1 MAKVA
6 ILGMGLIGG
15 SVALALKGEHE
26 VVGSDVDGETRDLAR
41 EAGIA
46 CSAKAEEAVADADL
60 VVLAV
65 PIPALPKVVVNLA
78 GRIGKGA
85 VVTDVGGVKRHVVDA
100 ARRHLP
106 DGSFVGGH
114 PMAGSVGRG
123 FGDADAGLFRGASW
137 ALTPETDAERAG
149 AARIKALLAPTGA
162 RFVDMAPSAHDRAVA
177 FTSHIPYLT
186 ALALARAAQSA
197 SREGLPHV
205 DDLLGPGFRDSTR
218 LALTPAD
225 LGQAMAIENE
235 EAVLLG
241 LAALRY
247 QLAQFEVL
255 IQNKMGKEFKALA
268 QGIHDWRA
276 KY

>member
-1 MAKVA
+1 MARVA
-6 ILGMGLIGG
+6 IIGLGLIGG
-15 SVALALKGEHE
+15 SLALALRDAHE
-26 VVGSDVDGETRDLAR
+26 VVGSDTDGETRDLAR
-41 EAGIA
+41 DAGLS
-46 CSAKAEEAVADADL
+46 CFAKPEEALAGADL

-65 PIPALPKVVVNLA
+65 PLPSL
-78 GRIGKGA
+78 GKTLISLSAQIKEGT
-85 VVTDVGGVKRHVVDA
+85 VVTDVGGVKRQIVEA

-106 DGSFVGGH
+106 DGAFVGGH

-123 FGDADAGLFRGASW
+123 FGAAHAGLFKGANW
-137 ALTPETDAERAG
+137 ALTPGTDAEKRA
-149 AARIKALLAPTGA
+149 AARVKDILSPSGA
-162 RFVDMAPSAHDRAVA
+162 QFVEMEAAAHDRAVA

-197 SREGLPHV
+197 AKEGLPHV
-205 DDLLGPGFRDSTR
+205 GDLVGPGFRDSTR
-218 LALTPAD
+218 LAMTPAD
-225 LGQAMAIENE
+225 LGQAMAVENE

-268 QGIHDWRA
+268 QGISDWRA
-276 KY
+276 TY